1 MRHLTIIPFIIKP
14 TIIGLCCGLVFL
26 LFQSSALSNIKQ
38 YLHISNQTSFAD
50 AVEKA
55 APAVVNIYNINN
67 STLKGM
73 KQGLGSGVIV
83 SDQGFILTNYH
94 VIRHASQILI
104 ALQDGREFYS
114 SVIGF
119 DEMTD
124 LAVLKIAADDLP
136 VIPLDLEV
144 QTRVGDFALAI
155 GNPYDI
161 GQTITQ
167 GVISATGRVSLSSSK
182 QQLFLQTDAAINQ
195 GNSGGALINDQ
206 GFLIGINTAVY
217 KRAESINLAIPVK
230 LAHKIM
236 MQLIK
241 YGHVTRSTLGIQG
254 GEIGLQKAEE
264 LHIKNS
270 HAFMIVEIKPE
281 SPAFE
286 AGLRIYDVITH
297 INERDVTSATMLK
310 DEIVEMRPGTQ
321 VILTVERKGEVQKL
335 PVYLKELK

>member
-1 MRHLTIIPFIIKP
+1 MA
-14 TIIGLCCGLVFL
+14 IGLFCGILVIL
-26 LFQSSALSNIKQ
+26 SQSSALSNIKQ
-38 YLHISNQTSFAD
+38 YLNLHTQTSFAD

-67 STLKGM
+67 STLQGI

-83 SDQGFILTNYH
+83 SKQGFILTNYH

-114 SVIGF
+114 SIIGF

-124 LAVLKIAADDLP
+124 LAVLKIIADDLP
-136 VIPLDLEV
+136 VIPLDLNV

-182 QQLFLQTDAAINQ
+182 QQLFLQTDAAINK
-195 GNSGGALINDQ
+195 GNSGGALINHQ

-217 KRAESINLAIPVK
+217 KKADSINLAIPVK
-230 LAHKIM
+230 LAYKVLT
-236 MQLIK
+236 QLIK

-254 GEIGLQKAEE
+254 GEIGIQKAEE
-264 LHIKNS
+264 LNIENS
-270 HAFMIVEIKPE
+270 HAFMIVEVKPE
-281 SPAFE
+281 SPASK
-286 AGLRIYDVITH
+286 AGLLVYDIITH
-297 INERDVTSATMLK
+297 INQRDVISANMLK
-310 DEIVEMRPGTQ
+310 DEIVETHPSTQ
-321 VILTVERKGEVQKL
+321 VLLTIRRQGEVKDIPVCVEKL
-335 PVYLKELK
+335 K